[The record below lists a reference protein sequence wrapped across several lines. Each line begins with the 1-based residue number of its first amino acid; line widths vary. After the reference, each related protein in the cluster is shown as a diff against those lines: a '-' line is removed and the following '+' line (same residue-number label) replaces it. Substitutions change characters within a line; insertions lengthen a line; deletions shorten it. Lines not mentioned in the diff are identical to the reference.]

1 MDYQQTLDYMLAQL
15 PMFHRVGA
23 AAYRADLGNTLEL
36 CEITDYPHRHFQSVH
51 IAGTNGKGSVSH
63 ILSSILQSSGKKVGL
78 YTSPHL
84 RDFRE
89 RIRINGEMISTNYV
103 VEFVNQYRNDFD
115 RIQPSFFEMSVA
127 LAFSY
132 FAKEKVDIAI
142 IETGMGGRLD
152 STNVISPLVSVITN
166 IGLDHTQFLGNTLK
180 EIAGEKAGIIKP
192 QTPVVI
198 GQTNS
203 ETLPVFR
210 AKAAEMISPIYFAD
224 EEFEVRNIKYAVT
237 DTPKLS
243 FDVFYKGKLYLENI
257 ESPLAGSYQPLN
269 ILTVI
274 QTAQILEALGWETGK
289 ENIRMGIENV
299 ILNTGFA
306 GRWQML
312 QRTPLTICDIG
323 HNVDGIKEV
332 IKQLHVTPHKK
343 LHIVFGVV
351 SDKDI
356 NGMLELLPKE
366 AIYYFCNA
374 NLPRAMNAKLL
385 ADKARKTGLN
395 GDVWLSVN
403 EAKEAAL
410 RAADNDDLVFIGG
423 SAFVVAEAI

>member
-1 MDYQQTLDYMLAQL
+1 MDYQQTLDYMLARL

-36 CEITDYPHRHFQSVH
+36 CDITDYPHRHFQSVH

-63 ILSSILQSSGKKVGL
+63 ILSSILQTSGKKVGL

-89 RIRINGEMISTNYV
+89 RIRINGEMISEEYV

-180 EIAGEKAGIIKP
+180 LIAGEKAGIIKP

-198 GQTNS
+198 GQTNR

-224 EEFEVRNIKYAVT
+224 EEFEVRNVKYAVT

-243 FDVFYKGKLYLENI
+243 FDVFYRGKLYLENI
-257 ESPLAGSYQPLN
+257 ESPLAGSYQPHN

-274 QTAQILEALGWETGK
+274 QTAQILEALGWETGI
-289 ENIRMGIENV
+289 ENIRTGIENA
-299 ILNTGFA
+299 IINTGFA

-312 QRTPLTICDIG
+312 QRSPLTICDIG

-332 IKQLHVTPHKK
+332 IKQLNVTPHKK

-356 NGMLELLPKE
+356 NGMLELLPKY

-374 NLPRAMNAKLL
+374 NIPRAMNAELL
-385 ADKARKTGLN
+385 ADKARKIGLTGE
-395 GDVWLSVN
+395 VWPSVI

-410 RAADNDDLVFIGG
+410 SAAEKNDLIFIGG

>member
-1 MDYQQTLDYMLAQL
+1 MNYQQTLDYMLAQL

-36 CEITDYPHRHFQSVH
+36 CEITDYPHRHFPSVH

-63 ILSSILQSSGKKVGL
+63 LLSSILQTSGKKVGL

-89 RIRINGEMISTNYV
+89 RIRINGEMISEEYV
-103 VEFVNQYRNDFD
+103 VQFVNRYRNDFD
-115 RIQPSFFEMSVA
+115 RIQPSFFEMNVA

-132 FAKEKVDIAI
+132 FADEKVDIAI

-166 IGLDHTQFLGNTLK
+166 IGLDHIQFLGDTLK
-180 EIAGEKAGIIKP
+180 LIAVEKAGIIKP

-198 GQTNS
+198 GQTHI

-210 AKAAEMISPIYFAD
+210 RKAAEMNSSIYFAD
-224 EEFEVRNIKYAVT
+224 EEFEVCNITYSVNEA
-237 DTPKLS
+237 PLLL
-243 FDVFYKGKLYLENI
+243 FDVWHNGKPYLENVK
-257 ESPLAGSYQPLN
+257 SPLAGSYQPNN
-269 ILTVI
+269 IMTVI
-274 QTAQILEALGWETGK
+274 QTARIMEASGWETGI
-289 ENIRMGIENV
+289 ENIRTGIENV
-299 ILNTGFA
+299 IQNTGFQ

-312 QRTPLTICDIG
+312 QRLPLTICDIG
-323 HNVDGIKEV
+323 HNVDGISEV
-332 IKQLHVTPHKK
+332 IKQLRVTPHKK

-356 NGMLELLPKE
+356 NGMLELLPKD

-374 NLPRAMNAKLL
+374 NLPRAMNASLL
-385 ADKARKTGLN
+385 ADKARKIGLTGE
-395 GDVWLSVN
+395 VWPSVIK
-403 EAKEAAL
+403 AKEAAIE
-410 RAADNDDLVFIGG
+410 AADTEDLVFIGG
-423 SAFVVAEAI
+423 SAFVVAEVV

>member
-1 MDYQQTLDYMLAQL
+1 MDYQQTLDYMLARL
-15 PMFHRVGA
+15 PMFHRIGA

-63 ILSSILQSSGKKVGL
+63 FLSSILQTSGKKVGL

-84 RDFRE
+84 VDFRE
-89 RIRINGEMISTNYV
+89 RIRINGEMISKEYV
-103 VEFVNQYRNDFD
+103 VEFVNRYRNDFD
-115 RIQPSFFEMSVA
+115 RIQPSFFEMNVA

-132 FAKEKVDIAI
+132 FAEEKVDIAI

-166 IGLDHTQFLGNTLK
+166 IGLDHTQFLGDTLK
-180 EIAGEKAGIIKP
+180 LIAAEKAGIIKP

-203 ETLPVFR
+203 ETLPVFY

-224 EEFEVRNIKYAVT
+224 EEFEVRNVKNEVVET
-237 DTPKLS
+237 LKLT

-257 ESPLAGSYQPLN
+257 DSPLAGSYQPHN

-274 QTAQILEALGWETGK
+274 QTAQILETVGWETGI
-289 ENIRMGIENV
+289 ENIRIGIENV

-312 QRTPLTICDIG
+312 QRSPLTICDIG

-332 IKQLHVTPHKK
+332 IKQLNVTPHNK

-356 NGMLELLPKE
+356 TGMLELLPKE
-366 AIYYFCNA
+366 ATYYFCNA
-374 NLPRAMNAKLL
+374 NLPRAMNAELL
-385 ADKARKTGLN
+385 ADKARKIGLK
-395 GDVWLSVN
+395 GEVWLSVI

-410 RAADNDDLVFIGG
+410 KAAEKDDLVFIGG
-423 SAFVVAEAI
+423 SAFVVAEAL

>member
-1 MDYQQTLDYMLAQL
+1 MDYQQTLDYMFAQL
-15 PMFHRVGA
+15 PMFHRIGA
-23 AAYRADLGNTLEL
+23 AAYRADLGNTIEL

-63 ILSSILQSSGKKVGL
+63 FLSSILQTSGKKVGL

-89 RIRINGEMISTNYV
+89 RIRINGKMIPQDYV
-103 VEFVNQYRNDFD
+103 VKFVERYRKDFD
-115 RIQPSFFEMSVA
+115 RIQPSFFEMNVA

-132 FAKEKVDIAI
+132 FADEKVDIAI

-166 IGLDHTQFLGNTLK
+166 IGLDHTQFLGDTLEK
-180 EIAGEKAGIIKP
+180 IAGEKAGIIKP

-198 GQTNS
+198 GQTHDK
-203 ETLPVFR
+203 TLPVFR
-210 AKAAEMISPIYFAD
+210 AKAAEMLSPIYFAD
-224 EEFEVRNIKYAVT
+224 ENFEVRNVTYTIKDNPT
-237 DTPKLS
+237 LS
-243 FDVFYKGKLYLENI
+243 LDIWHKGKPYLENLS
-257 ESPLAGSYQPLN
+257 SPLAGSYQPLN

-274 QTAQILEALGWETGK
+274 QTARILEESGWPTGS
-289 ENIRMGIENV
+289 ENIRTGIENV
-299 ILNTGFA
+299 IENTGFA

-312 QRTPLTICDIG
+312 QRYPLTICDIG

-332 IKQLHVTPHKK
+332 VKQINITPHKK
-343 LHIVFGVV
+343 LHFVFGVV

-356 NGMLELLPKE
+356 CGMLKLLPKE

-374 NLPRAMNAKLL
+374 NLPRAMNAQLL
-385 ADKARKTGLN
+385 ADKARRIGLTGEA
-395 GDVWLSVN
+395 WPSVI
-403 EAKEAAL
+403 EARKAAL
-410 RAADNDDLVFIGG
+410 MAADNDDLVFIGG
-423 SAFVVAEAI
+423 SAFVVAEVL

>member
-23 AAYRADLGNTLEL
+23 AAYKADLGNTLEL

-63 ILSSILQSSGKKVGL
+63 FLASILQTSGKKVGL

-89 RIRINGEMISTNYV
+89 RIRINGKMIPEDYV
-103 VEFVNQYRNDFD
+103 VKFVNRYRNDFD
-115 RIQPSFFEMSVA
+115 RIQPSFFEMNVA
-127 LAFSY
+127 LAFTY
-132 FAKEKVDIAI
+132 FAEEKVDIAI
-142 IETGMGGRLD
+142 LETGMGGRLD
-152 STNVISPLVSVITN
+152 STNVVSPLVSVITN
-166 IGLDHTQFLGNTLK
+166 IGFDHTQFLGDSLK
-180 EIAGEKAGIIKP
+180 LIAGEKAGIIKP
-192 QTPVVI
+192 LTPVVI
-198 GQTNS
+198 GQTNI

-224 EEFEVRNIKYAVT
+224 EEFEVRNVNYSIKDA
-237 DTPKLS
+237 PKLS
-243 FDVFYKGKLYLENI
+243 FDVWHKGKLYIENI
-257 ESPLAGSYQPLN
+257 ESPLAGSYQPHN

-274 QTAQILEALGWETGK
+274 QTAHILEALGWDTGI

-312 QRTPLTICDIG
+312 QRSPLTICDIG

-332 IKQLHVTPHKK
+332 IKQLNVTPHKK

-351 SDKDI
+351 NDKDI
-356 NGMLELLPKE
+356 TGMLELLPKE

-374 NLPRAMNAKLL
+374 NIPRAMNAELL
-385 ADKARKTGLN
+385 AHKARKIGLTGE
-395 GDVWLSVN
+395 VWHSVI
-403 EAKEAAL
+403 EAKEAAQST
-410 RAADNDDLVFIGG
+410 ADKDDLVFIGG
-423 SAFVVAEAI
+423 SAFVVAEVI

>member
-63 ILSSILQSSGKKVGL
+63 FLSSILQSSGKKVGL

-89 RIRINGEMISTNYV
+89 RIRINGEMISEDYV
-103 VEFVNQYRNDFD
+103 VKFVNQFRNDFD

-198 GQTNS
+198 GQTNN

-237 DTPKLS
+237 DRPKLS
-243 FDVFYKGKLYLENI
+243 FDVFHKGKLYLENI
-257 ESPLAGSYQPLN
+257 ESPLAGSYQPHN

-274 QTAQILEALGWETGK
+274 QTAQILKAFGWETGI
-289 ENIRMGIENV
+289 ENIRTGIENV

-312 QRTPLTICDIG
+312 QRSPLTICDIG

-332 IKQLHVTPHKK
+332 IKQLSVSPHKK

-356 NGMLELLPKE
+356 NGMLELLPKD

-374 NLPRAMNAKLL
+374 NLPRAMNAELL
-385 ADKARKTGLN
+385 ADKARKAGLN
-395 GDVWLSVN
+395 GEVWSSVI

-410 RAADNDDLVFIGG
+410 SAADKDDLVFIGG
-423 SAFVVAEAI
+423 SAFVVAEVV